1 MKFIDCTG
9 LKCPMPVIQ
18 TKRFFDSIEEGVA
31 EIIVDNE
38 IAKNNIIKYS
48 TNNGYSFE
56 IKEEK
61 EDFYKII
68 INKNG
73 KSEEV
78 KDYSKSITL
87 VVADNKLGAGSEE
100 LGSILMRSYFFAL
113 TESNDLPKNIIF
125 LNSGVNLTTEGS
137 AVLESLK
144 KLEEKGAAIYS
155 CGTCLDYYNLKDKL
169 QIGEISNM
177 YDIVEKMNSSH
188 NTIKI

>member
-1 MKFIDCTG
+1 MKLINCAG

-18 TKRFFDSIEEGVA
+18 TKRFFDSIEQGMA

-56 IKEEK
+56 VKEEK
-61 EDFYKII
+61 ENYYKII
-68 INKNG
+68 INKKG
-73 KSEEV
+73 ESEELR
-78 KDYSKSITL
+78 DYSKSITL
-87 VVADNKLGAGSEE
+87 VVTDSKFGEGSEE
-100 LGSILMRSYFFAL
+100 LGAILMKSYFFAL
-113 TESNDLPKNIIF
+113 TESSNLPKNIIF
-125 LNSGVNLTTEGS
+125 LNSGVSLTTEGS
-137 AVLESLK
+137 GVLENLR
-144 KLEEKGAAIYS
+144 KLEEKGVSIYS

-177 YDIVEKMNSSH
+177 YDIVEKMNSSN